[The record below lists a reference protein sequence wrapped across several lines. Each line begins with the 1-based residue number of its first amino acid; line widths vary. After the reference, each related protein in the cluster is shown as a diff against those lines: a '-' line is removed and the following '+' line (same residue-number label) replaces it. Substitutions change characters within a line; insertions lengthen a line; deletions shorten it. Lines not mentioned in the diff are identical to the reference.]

1 MVQLA
6 VLSIALH
13 HVTVQF
19 DHMSKQKFVKS
30 RFIVMKNF
38 LCLQKAVSTNPSI
51 CCDYS

>member
-19 DHMSKQKFVKS
+19 DHMSKQKLLKVDSKMSMFTES
-30 RFIVMKNF
+30 SFH
-38 LCLQKAVSTNPSI
+38 
-51 CCDYS
+51 